1 MKKIKLIERIK
12 KHCVKPK
19 KTPDENCDDGIDKD
33 KWRKL
38 KEEQDYCTENT
49 ETQCDAASKNFD
61 SRPFR
66 EKIERKGYGIR
77 YKRRL

>member
-1 MKKIKLIERIK
+1 MKKTGKAENIFK
-12 KHCVKPK
+12 KYEEDKELKELKRLCKAK

-49 ETQCDAASKNFD
+49 ETQCIKN
-61 SRPFR
+61 
-66 EKIERKGYGIR
+66 KN
-77 YKRRL
+77 